1 MKKVAVIGID
11 TMKEQLISD
20 LMEMGVVEITD
31 QSSKLITGEFDLP
44 VDKDGNE
51 EKVAELDRKI
61 SQVSRA
67 LETLEHYN
75 PEKKPLIV
83 TRKGVKK
90 KDFAKTLENKEKI
103 QADIEYVL
111 SLNDK
116 LQKTQDQI
124 NRANSDLTSVTP
136 WQEYTLPLEMTGTE
150 TTGMTVGIL
159 PSSIE
164 MEPVLQ
170 EIADKTDN
178 AIVREVSRDK
188 DLIYLAV
195 LVTREKEED
204 VISILKQYGFTAVSF
219 KDLEGTP
226 KEIMARKYEEISAL
240 HKECEDIEAEIGA
253 SSHLIYEIECVHDS
267 LSMERGKEQIKE
279 RLMKTERTFYFEG
292 WVPVPCEESVTK
304 ALEDNGCYFAMKN
317 PEEDEEVPVL
327 THNSSFITP
336 FEAITDMYSLPDYH
350 GIDPTKYFAIFYA
363 LFFGIML
370 SDAGYGII
378 ITIAT
383 FIIMK
388 KFDLEGMMA
397 KMIKMFFFCGI
408 STIFWGAMFGGWF
421 GDIVPVVARTFFDK
435 EIVIESLWF
444 NPLDDPTKLL
454 IFSLLFGVVH
464 IFLGM
469 ALSAS
474 MMIRR
479 GHLFDAICD
488 VFSWYMV
495 IAGAGLWLAGGML
508 FPAAKTIGM
517 YVAIAGAAILLLTGG
532 RKKKGLGKITGGLGQ
547 IYNVTS
553 YVSDI
558 LSYARLLALGLA
570 TGVIAQVVNTM
581 GTLMGGGV
589 LGAIVLVIVFLIGHT
604 FNLAINALGS
614 FVHASRLQY
623 IEFFGKFY
631 EDGGEPFAPFKKET
645 KYVKLINDANGGKIK

>member
-1 MKKVAVIGID
+1 
-11 TMKEQLISD
+11 
-20 LMEMGVVEITD
+20 
-31 QSSKLITGEFDLP
+31 
-44 VDKDGNE
+44 
-51 EKVAELDRKI
+51 
-61 SQVSRA
+61 
-67 LETLEHYN
+67 
-75 PEKKPLIV
+75 
-83 TRKGVKK
+83 
-90 KDFAKTLENKEKI
+90 
-103 QADIEYVL
+103 
-111 SLNDK
+111 
-116 LQKTQDQI
+116 
-124 NRANSDLTSVTP
+124 
-136 WQEYTLPLEMTGTE
+136 
-150 TTGMTVGIL
+150 
-159 PSSIE
+159 
-164 MEPVLQ
+164 
-170 EIADKTDN
+170 
-178 AIVREVSRDK
+178 
-188 DLIYLAV
+188 
-195 LVTREKEED
+195 
-204 VISILKQYGFTAVSF
+204 
-219 KDLEGTP
+219 
-226 KEIMARKYEEISAL
+226 
-240 HKECEDIEAEIGA
+240 
-253 SSHLIYEIECVHDS
+253 
-267 LSMERGKEQIKE
+267 
-279 RLMKTERTFYFEG
+279 
-292 WVPVPCEESVTK
+292 
-304 ALEDNGCYFAMKN
+304 
-317 PEEDEEVPVL
+317 
-327 THNSSFITP
+327 
-336 FEAITDMYSLPDYH
+336 
-350 GIDPTKYFAIFYA
+350 
-363 LFFGIML
+363 IML

-383 FIIMK
+383 FVIMK

-435 EIVIESLWF
+435 EIVIEPLWF

-479 GHLFDAICD
+479 GHLFDAIFD